1 MFGADR
7 KWPTEGQTDVIGPR
21 RFLPRPQYRR
31 GQRYIEELTEPQGLR
46 VIDRVPVQAPIMFL
60 GEGKQAHD
68 HQSRQDKS
76 GYEVLHHGYHSTGL
90 AHYVVGDRAAK
101 DDEHR
106 GRSRQRA
113 ARPIRA
119 RSTMSVLGGKADLAL
134 ASPDF

>member
-1 MFGADR
+1 M
-7 KWPTEGQTDVIGPR
+7 
-21 RFLPRPQYRR
+21 
-31 GQRYIEELTEPQGLR
+31 
-46 VIDRVPVQAPIMFL
+46 QAPFVFL

-106 GRSRQRA
+106 RRSRQRA
-113 ARPIRA
+113 ARPIEPGRPEAARRDMTHSGPSSRGSA
-119 RSTMSVLGGKADLAL
+119 RSVVKNSTTKRRGKTG
-134 ASPDF
+134 P

>member
-1 MFGADR
+1 
-7 KWPTEGQTDVIGPR
+7 
-21 RFLPRPQYRR
+21 
-31 GQRYIEELTEPQGLR
+31 
-46 VIDRVPVQAPIMFL
+46 MFL

-68 HQSRQDKS
+68 HQSRQNQS
-76 GYEVLHHGYHSTGL
+76 VYEVLHHGYHSTGL

-101 DDEHR
+101 HDEHR

-113 ARPIRA
+113 ARRIRA

>member
-1 MFGADR
+1 
-7 KWPTEGQTDVIGPR
+7 
-21 RFLPRPQYRR
+21 
-31 GQRYIEELTEPQGLR
+31 
-46 VIDRVPVQAPIMFL
+46 MFL

-90 AHYVVGDRAAK
+90 AHYVGGDRAAK

-113 ARPIRA
+113 ARPIEPGQPEAARRDMTHCGPSSRGSA
-119 RSTMSVLGGKADLAL
+119 RSVVKKLYDEAKRKTV
-134 ASPDF
+134 P